1 MNAFRIE
8 DSLMFTRLSF
18 FQNNRRFTFMIL
30 ISAAFLLIFESFSQG
45 VFASEACAQEKNS
58 TLVYGYEII
67 NIYPHD
73 ISAFTQGL
81 VFDGGVMYESTGIT
95 GRSTVRK
102 VDLKTGKVLESIEV
116 PARHF
121 GEGIAIVG
129 NRIIHLTWRSGK
141 GFVYNK
147 NTFEILTT
155 FSYPTEGWGITYDG
169 RNLIMSDGSSKLYFL
184 DPVSF
189 EQIGILN
196 VYAEDGPVSK
206 LNELEYVEGEIFANQ
221 WGSDRIARID
231 PKSGRVT
238 GWIELSGLLTDEDK
252 KNKVDVLN
260 GIAYDPREDRL
271 FVTGKLWPKIFEIKP
286 VPKK

>member
-1 MNAFRIE
+1 MLTRLTFFRI
-8 DSLMFTRLSF
+8 S
-18 FQNNRRFTFMIL
+18 RRFAVL
-30 ISAAFLLIFESFSQG
+30 IFIHAVCLLICNSVSSSAAS
-45 VFASEACAQEKNS
+45 ASEQNV
-58 TLVYGYEII
+58 TPVYGYEII

-73 ISAFTQGL
+73 TGAFTQGL
-81 VFDGGVMYESTGIT
+81 VIDDGVMYESTGIK

-102 VDLKTGKVLESIEV
+102 VDLKTGKVLESIET
-116 PARHF
+116 PSRHF

-129 NRIIHLTWRSGK
+129 NRLIHLTWRSGK

-147 NTFEILTT
+147 NTFDTLRT

-169 RNLIMSDGSSKLYFL
+169 RNLIMSDGSSNLYFL

-189 EQIGILN
+189 EHVGILN
-196 VYAEDGPVSK
+196 VYSEDGPVGR
-206 LNELEYVEGEIFANQ
+206 LNELEYVEGEIFANL

-238 GWIELSGLLTDEDK
+238 GWIELYGLLTAEDR

-260 GIAYDPREDRL
+260 GIAYDSREGRL

>member
-1 MNAFRIE
+1 MAN
-8 DSLMFTRLSF
+8 RLTYLKISRLF
-18 FQNNRRFTFMIL
+18 AVL
-30 ISAAFLLIFESFSQG
+30 IIIHAVCFLLCNLVSPHVSSSKAYAGEQY
-45 VFASEACAQEKNS
+45 A
-58 TLVYGYEII
+58 TPVYGYEII

-73 ISAFTQGL
+73 AGAFTQGL
-81 VFDGGVMYESTGIT
+81 VIDDGVMYESTGIN

-102 VDLKTGKVLESIEV
+102 VDLKTGKVLESTEV

-121 GEGIAIVG
+121 GEGIAVVG
-129 NRIIHLTWRSGK
+129 SRIIHLTWRSGK

-147 NTFEILTT
+147 NTFDTVTT

-169 RNLIMSDGSSKLYFL
+169 RNLIMSDGSSNLYFL

-189 EQIGILN
+189 EQVGILN
-196 VYAEDGPVSK
+196 VYSEDGPVGK
-206 LNELEYVEGEIFANQ
+206 LNELEYVEGEIFANL

-231 PKSGRVT
+231 PKSGKVT
-238 GWIELSGLLTDEDK
+238 GWIDLNGLLTAEDR

-260 GIAYDPREDRL
+260 GIAYDSREGRL